1 MRSMKVMSNI
11 GAPPSIMIVDDTPAN
26 LEALSDALAV
36 SGYRVR
42 SAPNG
47 RLALQAALSDPPD
60 LILLDIMMP
69 EMDGYEVCRILKENG
84 ATRNIPVIFITAM
97 DRDLDE
103 ERGLSLGAV
112 DYITKPIRLPIV
124 LARVKNHVQMKMQ
137 RDGIEMEVMSRT
149 AELGAAN
156 RELKIEIAERTRAE
170 EERERTLHQQEGV
183 NLLQQSLLAPAPLDR
198 KLKSIT
204 DGIVRIFDA
213 DFCRIWLIKPGD
225 RCEQGCVHEQV
236 HEGPHVCRYRDR
248 CLHLVS
254 SSGRY
259 VHIDGKVHR
268 RVPFGCYKIGLV
280 ASGEEHKF
288 ITNDVRNDPRVHN
301 HEWARG
307 LGLVSF
313 AGYQLLVPGEKTLG
327 VLALFAR
334 HPLAPAEDAMLD
346 GLSSTVAL
354 IIQQAKE
361 NEALRI
367 SEEKFRNLIE
377 SSRDAIMLMEPP
389 AWGFTSGN
397 PASVAMFREES
408 LETLISQPPWKLSPE
423 YQPGGRASAEM
434 AMEMIDKAMREG
446 SNLFEWIHR
455 RSNGENFPATVLLT
469 RVEVEGKLLLQAT
482 LRDITERKQ
491 AENELRRK
499 NEELDLL
506 VNSIA
511 SIIIG
516 VSVKDRITHWNPYA
530 EEVLGFKAR
539 DMMGTQLTACTIKW
553 EWDRIYEA
561 ISTCISEDRNVHLDD
576 IKYHKKNGSDGILE
590 LTVNPLKRGGDVLE
604 GFIILGRDLTERRI
618 LENQLQQARKLEA
631 IGQLAAGV
639 AHEINSPLQYV
650 GDNMKFIITSI
661 NDIIELQKRFVT
673 HMEAASGGGSCLAT
687 AKSLHEYMSEID
699 LEYLTRELPKAAEQT
714 LEGVNRI
721 STIVKSMKAFAH
733 PGTDRKTPTDINKS
747 IANTITVSRNEWKYV
762 ADVETEF
769 DPGLVPVPCFAAELN
784 QVILNMIVN
793 AVDAIK
799 EARVEKTASRGIIRI
814 STKMAG
820 GFAEIRVADNG
831 AGIPEE
837 IRQKVFD
844 PFFTTKEVGE
854 GTGQGLSIAF
864 AIIVTKHGGTL
875 RFETETGR
883 GTTFIITLPL
893 GDTQ

>member
-1 MRSMKVMSNI
+1 MKVQSNI
-11 GAPPSIMIVDDTPAN
+11 GAPPSIMIVDDMPAN
-26 LEALSDALAV
+26 LEVLSDALTE

-42 SAPNG
+42 SAPSG
-47 RLALQAALSDPPD
+47 RLALQAAHSDPPD

-69 EMDGYEVCRILKENG
+69 EMDGYEVCRRLKEDG
-84 ATRNIPVIFITAM
+84 ATRDIPVIFITAM
-97 DRDLDE
+97 DREMDE

-124 LARVKNHVQMKMQ
+124 MARVQNHVRMKMQ
-137 RDGIEMEVMSRT
+137 RDGIEAQVMART
-149 AELGAAN
+149 AELDAAN
-156 RELKIEIAERTRAE
+156 RELKSEIAVRTRAE
-170 EERERTLHQQEGV
+170 EERERTLLLQEGV

-198 KLKSIT
+198 KLRSIT
-204 DGIVRIFDA
+204 DSIVRIFDA
-213 DFCRIWLIKPGD
+213 DFCRIWLIRPGD
-225 RCEQGCVHEQV
+225 LCEQDCVHEQV

-248 CLHLVS
+248 CLHLLS

-259 VHIDGKVHR
+259 THTDGESHR

-301 HEWARG
+301 HQWARE

-313 AGYQLLVPGEKTLG
+313 AGYQLRVTGGQTMG
-327 VLALFAR
+327 VLALFAG
-334 HPLAPAEDAMLD
+334 HPIGPEEDAMLD

-354 IIQQAKE
+354 VIQQAE
-361 NEALRI
+361 GQEALSM
-367 SEEKFRNLIE
+367 SEEKFRGLFE
-377 SSRDAIMLMEPP
+377 SSRDAIMTLEPP
-389 AWGFTSGN
+389 SWAFTSGN
-397 PASVAMFREES
+397 PATVAMFRTKS
-408 LETLISQPPWKLSPE
+408 VADFISRTPGDLSPE
-423 YQPGGRASAEM
+423 RQPDGSASAEK
-434 AMEMIDKAMREG
+434 AGEMIETAMREG
-446 SNLFEWIHR
+446 SKLFEWTHR
-455 RSNGENFPATVLLT
+455 RLDGEDFPVTVLLT
-469 RVEVEGKLLLQAT
+469 RVDLAGKRFLQAT
-482 LRDITERKQ
+482 VRDITASKQ
-491 AENELRRK
+491 AEMELRRK

-506 VNSIA
+506 LNSIA

-516 VSVKDRITHWNPYA
+516 VSVMDRITHWNPFA
-530 EEVLGFKAR
+530 EEVFGIKAG
-539 DMMGTQLTACTIKW
+539 DIVGKQLSECAVKW
-553 EWDRIYEA
+553 DCGEIYEA
-561 ISTCISEDRNVHLDD
+561 IGSCITEDRTVRMDD
-576 IKYHKKNGSDGILE
+576 VKYIRQDGKDGILG
-590 LTVNPLKRGGDVLE
+590 LTVNPLKREGGVLA

-650 GDNMKFIITSI
+650 GDNMRFIIKSI
-661 NDIIELQKRFVT
+661 SEIMELQKRFAT
-673 HMEAASGGGSCLAT
+673 NMEAASNGGSCLDA
-687 AKSLHEYMSEID
+687 AKSLREFMAEID

-733 PGTDRKTPTDINKS
+733 PGTDRKTPTDINQS
-747 IANTITVSRNEWKYV
+747 IENTITVSRNEWKYV

-769 DPGLVPVPCFAAELN
+769 DAGLLPVPCFAAELN

-793 AVDAIK
+793 AADAIK
-799 EARVEKTASRGIIRI
+799 EAKDSKQFDKGIIRI
-814 STKMAG
+814 STKMID

-844 PFFTTKEVGE
+844 PFFTTKEVGK

-864 AIIVTKHGGTL
+864 AIIVKKHGGTL

-883 GTTFIITLPL
+883 GTTFIICLPL
-893 GDTQ
+893 SDTQ